1 MPKDK
6 ILDLYNVKETGNL
19 KQKNRI
25 GHVIDK
31 SNKTKIAKRR
41 FIMNKINCLTEKYSS
56 RFIGLVILPLALALG
71 FLGFLIVPVVGL
83 IFSVPL
89 FILAFT
95 FIAAPE
101 SKVCRLILRKDSN

>member
-1 MPKDK
+1 MLHESIKGEM
-6 ILDLYNVKETGNL
+6 LN
-19 KQKNRI
+19 
-25 GHVIDK
+25 
-31 SNKTKIAKRR
+31 RR
-41 FIMNKINCLTEKYSS
+41 FAMNKINCLTEKYSS
-56 RFIGLVILPLALALG
+56 RVIGLIILPLALALG

-101 SKVCRLILRKDSN
+101 SKVCRFILKKESHEG

>member
-1 MPKDK
+1 MRYPSRK
-6 ILDLYNVKETGNL
+6 IRADQNEN
-19 KQKNRI
+19 I
-25 GHVIDK
+25 
-31 SNKTKIAKRR
+31 KRR
-41 FIMNKINCLTEKYSS
+41 YKMNKINCITEKYSS
-56 RFIGLVILPLALALG
+56 RVIGLILLPLALGLG

-101 SKVCRLILRKDSN
+101 SKVCRLILKKDPEG

>member
-1 MPKDK
+1 MD
-6 ILDLYNVKETGNL
+6 
-19 KQKNRI
+19 
-25 GHVIDK
+25 
-31 SNKTKIAKRR
+31 
-41 FIMNKINCLTEKYSS
+41 CLTEKYSG
-56 RFIGLVILPLALALG
+56 RAIGLILLPLALALG

-101 SKVCRLILRKDSN
+101 SKVCKFILKKDSQ